1 MPLNGFSVGRDVTT
15 TISTSDGTL
24 SPTLITKFSSKQ
36 EQTTKKVKGLDGI
49 TRTLVFP
56 DGWSGSFDLDRQD
69 SALDDFFATAEA
81 NYFAGLDSSSA
92 TIMQTITEPNGAVN
106 QYQYTGVALKF
117 DDAGSWASDN
127 TVTQKLSFTAERR
140 IKVS

>member
-24 SPTLITKFSSKQ
+24 SPTLITAFTSKQ
-36 EQTTKKVKGLDGI
+36 EQTTTKVKGLDGV

-56 DGWSGSFDLDRQD
+56 DGWSGSFDMDRQD
-69 SALDDFFATAEA
+69 STLDDFFANAEA
-81 NYFAGLDSSSA
+81 NYFAGLDSSTA
-92 TIMQTITEPNGAVN
+92 TIMQTVSEPNGAVN
-106 QYQYTGVALKF
+106 QYQYTGVVLKF
-117 DDAGSWASDN
+117 DDAGSWKSDAA
-127 TVTQKLSFTAERR
+127 VTQKLSFTAERR